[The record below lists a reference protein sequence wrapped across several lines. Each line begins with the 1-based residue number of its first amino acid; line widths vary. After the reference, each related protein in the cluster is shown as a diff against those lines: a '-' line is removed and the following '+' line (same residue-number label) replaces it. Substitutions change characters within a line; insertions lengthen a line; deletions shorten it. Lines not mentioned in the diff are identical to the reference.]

1 MFRAKIINKQKK
13 EKLIEFL
20 NPSMKAGPEDQKK
33 PFKDIVHDIK
43 SIDTFE
49 KRRMYEAQLANIDR
63 KKLLRDSEAIEIF
76 QNQLEDDLEEVID
89 QGFNKLDITNDGT
102 IPLRT
107 IK

>member
-13 EKLIEFL
+13 EKLVEFF

-63 KKLLRDSEAIEIF
+63 KKPLRDSEAIEIF
-76 QNQLEDDLEEVID
+76 QN
-89 QGFNKLDITNDGT
+89 
-102 IPLRT
+102 
-107 IK
+107 

>member
-1 MFRAKIINKQKK
+1 
-13 EKLIEFL
+13 
-20 NPSMKAGPEDQKK
+20 MKAGPEDQKK

-76 QNQLEDDLEEVID
+76 QN
-89 QGFNKLDITNDGT
+89 
-102 IPLRT
+102 
-107 IK
+107 